1 MYVYD
6 VHPFKHLLTVKVS
19 QRYLDLTKKKLE
31 LARLPRELSDDED
44 VNDAAHGVT
53 KAELEPLLDFWYAR
67 TYHLISTS
75 AAKTSLLC
83 N

>member
-1 MYVYD
+1 MFVCPVQLYRTW
-6 VHPFKHLLTVKVS
+6 LTIQVS

-44 VNDAAHGVT
+44 VNEAAHGVT

-67 TYHLISTS
+67 TYHLILPSP
-75 AAKTSLLC
+75 AKTRLLC